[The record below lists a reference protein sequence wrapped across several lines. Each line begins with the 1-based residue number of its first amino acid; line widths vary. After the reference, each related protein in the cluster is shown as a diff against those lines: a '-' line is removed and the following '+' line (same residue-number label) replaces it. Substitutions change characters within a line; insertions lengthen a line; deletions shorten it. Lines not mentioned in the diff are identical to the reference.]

1 MLDKYHQQ
9 SVFSVLNLKDDNL
22 RTEFIVGFPILL
34 MGKFCMKCRKLMKN
48 SDLTHCS
55 DECLFEDIKDSKSLK
70 EDTNGAEFWKEKT
83 NPWK

>member
-22 RTEFIVGFPILL
+22 RTEFIVVFLL
-34 MGKFCMKCRKLMKN
+34 LIMGKFCEECQKLMKN
-48 SDLTHCS
+48 PDLSHCS
-55 DECLFEDIKDSKSLK
+55 DECLFEDIKNSKSLK
-70 EDTNGAEFWKEKT
+70 DDAKDAEFWNEKT